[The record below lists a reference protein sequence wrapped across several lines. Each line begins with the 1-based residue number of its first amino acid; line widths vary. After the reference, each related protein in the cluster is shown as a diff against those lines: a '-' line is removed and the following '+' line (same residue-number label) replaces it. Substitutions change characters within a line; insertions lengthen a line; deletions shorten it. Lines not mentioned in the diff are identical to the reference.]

1 MARKN
6 SREMGGRKNRRSIE
20 SMKSGKRKT
29 VHDCITKSQNF

>member
-6 SREMGGRKNRRSIE
+6 SREMGGRKNRTSIE
-20 SMKSGKRKT
+20 SMKREKRKT